1 MNVFIRAIVSLFL
14 CVQYSCNS
22 KRLIAPFNEAIAELN
37 GTINLPPN
45 ENILPIALINIHY
58 LYNGQFAQY
67 RVSKK
72 KLMPFQI

>member
-1 MNVFIRAIVSLFL
+1 MNVFIRAIVRISSFGG
-14 CVQYSCNS
+14 
-22 KRLIAPFNEAIAELN
+22 RLIVPFNSAIASLN
-37 GTINLPPN
+37 GAINLSPN